1 VKSKKNVQFSF
12 KLKGRGEILVLPHA
26 DIVSQRSLATSAGSP
41 APSTKD
47 FFKDDI
53 LIKIRSMRSA
63 GKNIVREESS
73 AGLSYTLSSAFSNSA
88 FSSAFT
94 SAPSSAY
101 SVNECPICCE
111 DYARGDDI
119 AWSKNEA
126 CCHAY
131 HTDCILEWLMNHDD
145 CPMCRNNYLEETEL
159 IC

>member
-1 VKSKKNVQFSF
+1 M
-12 KLKGRGEILVLPHA
+12 VLPHA

-63 GKNIVREESS
+63 GKSTVREESS
-73 AGLSYTLSSAFSNSA
+73 TGLSHALSSAFSTSA

-94 SAPSSAY
+94 SAQSSAY
-101 SVNECPICCE
+101 TVNECPICCE
-111 DYARGDDI
+111 DYAKGDDI
-119 AWSKNEA
+119 AWSKNET

-145 CPMCRNNYLEETEL
+145 CPMCRNNYLEETEETEL